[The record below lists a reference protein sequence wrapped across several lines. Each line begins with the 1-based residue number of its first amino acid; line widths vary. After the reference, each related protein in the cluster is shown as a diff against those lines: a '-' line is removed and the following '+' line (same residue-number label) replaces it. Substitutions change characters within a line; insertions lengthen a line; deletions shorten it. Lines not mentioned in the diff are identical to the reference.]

1 MTNKEKTTNRVEE
14 VKATMRHLIE
24 KKAAELD
31 KITAELETARDRKRK
46 AETALH
52 SAIETTDAAAYK
64 KAKAE
69 ADEAATLIEMY
80 TARYNQL
87 QKKEFMSEEDSDRV
101 IDSLIEYQRSRT
113 AAFMEA
119 VKSPLAQLEAI
130 YKEYAQD
137 YEDAVKTV
145 NAWTANIHANYRTP
159 RTTYADGSHRS
170 NRPAPV
176 TGATGFFPLLNDDAA
191 RVEDF
196 LELMKK

>member
-1 MTNKEKTTNRVEE
+1 MANKENTTNRVEE
-14 VKATMRHLIE
+14 IKATMRQLID
-24 KKAAELD
+24 KKAGDLS
-31 KITAELETARDRKRK
+31 KITAELEAARGRKRK

-52 SAIETTDAAAYK
+52 SATEATDADAYK

-69 ADEAATLIEMY
+69 ADEAATIIEMY
-80 TARYNQL
+80 AARYSQL
-87 QKKEFMSEEDSDRV
+87 QNKEFMSEEESDRV
-101 IDSLIEYQRSRT
+101 IDSLIEYQNDRA

-119 VKSPLAQLEAI
+119 IKGPLAQLEAI

-159 RTTYADGSHRS
+159 YITYADGSHRS
-170 NRPAPV
+170 DRPAPV
-176 TGATGFFPLLNDDAA
+176 TGAAGFFPLFNDDAA
-191 RVEDF
+191 RVKDF

>member
-14 VKATMRHLIE
+14 VKATMRQLID
-24 KKAAELD
+24 KKAGDLS
-31 KITAELETARDRKRK
+31 KITAELEAARGRKRK

-80 TARYNQL
+80 TARYGQL
-87 QKKEFMSEEDSDRV
+87 QKKEFMSEEDSDRI

-159 RTTYADGSHRS
+159 YTTYADGSHRS
-170 NRPAPV
+170 DRPAPV
-176 TGATGFFPLLNDDAA
+176 VGMTGFFPLFNDDAA
-191 RVEDF
+191 RIKDF

>member
-1 MTNKEKTTNRVEE
+1 MANKENTTNRVEE
-14 VKATMRHLIE
+14 VKATITDLIE
-24 KKAAELD
+24 KKAGELD
-31 KITAELETARDRKRK
+31 KITAELEAARDRKRK

-80 TARYNQL
+80 TARYGQL
-87 QKKEFMSEEDSDRV
+87 RNKEFMSEEESDRV
-101 IDSLIEYQRSRT
+101 IDSLIEYQNDRA
-113 AAFMEA
+113 AAFVEA
-119 VKSPLAQLEAI
+119 IKGPLAQLEAI

-176 TGATGFFPLLNDDAA
+176 TGATGFFPLFNDDAA

-196 LELMKK
+196 LKLMKK